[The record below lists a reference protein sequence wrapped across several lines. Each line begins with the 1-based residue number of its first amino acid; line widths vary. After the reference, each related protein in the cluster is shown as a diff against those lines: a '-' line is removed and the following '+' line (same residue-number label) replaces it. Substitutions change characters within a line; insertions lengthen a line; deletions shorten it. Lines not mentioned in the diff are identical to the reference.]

1 MSVFLKDSEDDTII
15 SRLIEL
21 PIIFNDIVYDLMK
34 MDERD
39 FKDHVM
45 KIHEVQKPKR
55 KELEKAYK
63 VVIEAKKVVEE
74 NAKAEIEK
82 RTKAIQQVLD
92 DAAKVTK
99 VFIDLTIEVCLCPMQ
114 QKWTKANLNRM
125 KNKQHPL

>member
-99 VFIDLTIEVCLCPMQ
+99 VFIDLTIEVFLCPMQ
-114 QKWTKANLNRM
+114 QK
-125 KNKQHPL
+125 

>member
-1 MSVFLKDSEDDTII
+1 MLHPVKTYHLHNVCLYFVKDSKDDGFI
-15 SRLIEL
+15 SRLKQL
-21 PIIFNDIVYDLMK
+21 PIRFNNIVYDLMK

-114 QKWTKANLNRM
+114 QK
-125 KNKQHPL
+125 

>member
-99 VFIDLTIEVCLCPMQ
+99 VFIDLTIEVFLCPMQ